1 MIIRRHNEV
10 SNAAGDLAS
19 LVWGHVVSEP
29 VVRDASVDSEAFIAD
44 LGARGVWE
52 PQAMALFDIRVVD
65 TDAKSYLSHS
75 PVAVLASAEAE
86 KRKYCGACTE
96 RRATFTPLCFSA
108 DGLVGDE
115 AACFLK
121 HFGKSLSVT
130 WEHHYGEVIRWLRAS
145 LAFALV
151 WATNVSIRGSG
162 TKWRSLGLEDG
173 AAVPIG

>member
-1 MIIRRHNEV
+1 M
-10 SNAAGDLAS
+10 
-19 LVWGHVVSEP
+19 
-29 VVRDASVDSEAFIAD
+29 
-44 LGARGVWE
+44 
-52 PQAMALFDIRVVD
+52 MLFHICVVD

-86 KRKYCGACTE
+86 KRKYCDTCTE
-96 RRATFTPLCFSA
+96 RCATFTLLCFSV

-121 HFGKSLSVT
+121 HLGRSLSVT
-130 WEHHYGEVIRWLRAS
+130 WERHYGEVIRWLQAR

-151 WATNVSIRGSG
+151 LATNVCIQGSR

-173 AAVPIG
+173 AAVLIG